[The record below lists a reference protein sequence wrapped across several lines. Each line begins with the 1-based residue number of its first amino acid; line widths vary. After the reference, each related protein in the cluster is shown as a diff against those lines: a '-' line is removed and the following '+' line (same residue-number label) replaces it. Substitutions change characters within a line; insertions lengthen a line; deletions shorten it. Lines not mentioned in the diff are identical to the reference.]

1 MSSENAIE
9 INDLGKCYQVYEKPR
24 DRLLQMLFGRAG
36 KRYYKEFWALQGID
50 ISIPRGKVYGILGKN
65 GAGKSTL
72 LQIVCGTLAPTNGTV
87 AVRGKVAALLE
98 LGSGFNPE
106 FTGIENIYMNAQ
118 LLGLKREEVD
128 AKLEQIIAFADIGDH
143 VYQPVKTYSSG
154 MFARLAFSVTIH
166 VEPDI
171 LIVDEALS
179 VGDAWFQHKSMAR
192 MRKLMESGCTVL
204 FVSHSIDAVRAL
216 CDHAIWIESGKVK
229 MQGGVTEVTNAYM
242 NEVFIEHNRIVLES
256 MGETQ
261 DGEPEVGVM
270 GAAEISGESAG
281 TSGTPAVPAE
291 FGGSGGFDV
300 LDEPLSL
307 ETDPVPA
314 MEARINNDVLSP
326 ATDDGSVL
334 CVESLQILDAMGR
347 PTTKL
352 EQGEKFTLAVDI
364 LFHKS
369 LRSISCGFLI
379 KDQFGQEL
387 TGESVF
393 NTLRRSLDV
402 GAGQRVHFRFS
413 SSMLLRGGQ
422 SYSIAV
428 RLNRVSKW
436 DRSDNVVIYA
446 DELALVFDVLT
457 DSNNPMWFKFK
468 MPFRVTYQ

>member
-1 MSSENAIE
+1 MSSENTIE
-9 INDLGKCYQVYEKPR
+9 ISGLGKCYQVYEKPR
-24 DRLLQMLFGRAG
+24 DRLLQMLLGRTG
-36 KRYYKEFWALQGID
+36 RRYYKEFWALRD
-50 ISIPRGKVYGILGKN
+50 VDFTIPKGKVYGILGKN

-72 LQIVCGTLAPTNGTV
+72 LQIVCGTLAPTTGTV

-143 VYQPVKTYSSG
+143 VHQPVKTYSSG

-216 CDHAIWIESGKVK
+216 CDHAIWIEGGRVK

-261 DGEPEVGVM
+261 
-270 GAAEISGESAG
+270 SGECEASDWVESPGEGVNACD
-281 TSGTPAVPAE
+281 TAAASAE
-291 FGGSGGFDV
+291 FGGGGGSDV
-300 LDEPLSL
+300 LEELPLL
-307 ETDPVPA
+307 EVASAPVAPVSVDLGA
-314 MEARINNDVLSP
+314 LSP
-326 ATDDGSVL
+326 ETGDGSVL
-334 CVESLQILDAMGR
+334 HVESLQMLDAKGQA
-347 PTTKL
+347 TTKL
-352 EQGEKFTLAVDI
+352 EQGERFTLAVDV
-364 LFHKS
+364 LFHKA
-369 LRSISCGFLI
+369 LRNISCGFLI

-402 GAGQRVHFRFS
+402 GAGQHVRFRFS

-422 SYSIAV
+422 SYSVAV

-446 DELALVFDVLT
+446 NELALVFDVLA
-457 DSNNPMWFKFK
+457 DSDNLMWFKFK

>member
-1 MSSENAIE
+1 MSSEDTIE
-9 INDLGKCYQVYEKPR
+9 VSGLGKCYQVYEKPR
-24 DRLLQMLFGRAG
+24 DRLLQMLFGRSER
-36 KRYYKEFWALQGID
+36 RYYKEFWALRDID
-50 ISIPRGKVYGILGKN
+50 FTIPKGKVYGILGKN

-72 LQIVCGTLAPTNGTV
+72 LQIICGTLTPTTGTV

-118 LLGLKREEVD
+118 LLGLTREEVD

-179 VGDAWFQHKSMAR
+179 VGDAWFQHKSMAK

-216 CDHAIWIESGKVK
+216 CDHAIWIENGGVK

-256 MGETQ
+256 MGEAQ
-261 DGEPEVGVM
+261 GGEFQ
-270 GAAEISGESAG
+270 ASDDIEISDESTNTVGASAALG
-281 TSGTPAVPAE
+281 E
-291 FGGSGGFDV
+291 FGGSGGSDV
-300 LDEPLSL
+300 LDELLPAGVDPAQAL
-307 ETDPVPA
+307 EACMDHDEISAAP
-314 MEARINNDVLSP
+314 
-326 ATDDGSVL
+326 GSGSML
-334 CVESLQILDAMGR
+334 LVESLQMFDAKGQ
-347 PTTKL
+347 PTSKL
-352 EQGEKFTLAVDI
+352 EQGEKFTLAVDV

-369 LRSISCGFLI
+369 LRDISCGFLI

-402 GAGQRVHFRFS
+402 GAGQRVRFRFS

-422 SYSIAV
+422 SYSVAI
-428 RLNRVSKW
+428 RLNRVSRW

-446 DELALVFDVLT
+446 DELALVFEVLA
-457 DSNNPMWFKFK
+457 DSDNPMWFKFK